1 MFNSIKKV
9 FKYIYEKISDRF
21 NNLIVDHIH
30 LLEENAYYCRMTDG
44 NFSLKS
50 DCEKDNQRNGIL
62 EKNRIIKERMENYKN
77 K

>member
-1 MFNSIKKV
+1 MFTSIKKV

-21 NNLIVDHIH
+21 NNLIVDHKR
-30 LLEENAYYCRMTDG
+30 LLEENLYYCRMRDG

-50 DCEKDNQRNGIL
+50 NS
-62 EKNRIIKERMENYKN
+62 EKNQMDRSFKKDRIIKERMENYKN